1 MNGYIRVRML
11 PEEDVCPE
19 KLGGK
24 EQSVFKVD
32 IVVPAGILLVVVCFV
47 GHLVPCSRKRLLFL
61 TLEALGIK
69 DVAM

>member
-24 EQSVFKVD
+24 QQSVFKVD

-47 GHLVPCSRKRLLFL
+47 GHLVP
-61 TLEALGIK
+61 
-69 DVAM
+69 